1 MSQQSVEVARTVI
14 ESNRSDVLRG
24 EGSEAHV
31 EAVLALWDPT
41 CEYTSVMA
49 SVDPVTYRGHDG
61 LRRYVDDLADALEEW
76 RSEVVEIREVGPD
89 TVFASI
95 RTRVVGRGS
104 GAAAEAQLGV
114 VFVLS
119 AGRIVR
125 GQTYVTR
132 EEALEAVGLR
142 E

>member
-1 MSQQSVEVARTVI
+1 M
-14 ESNRSDVLRG
+14 
-24 EGSEAHV
+24 
-31 EAVLALWDPT
+31 EAVLAQWDPA

-61 LRRYVDDLADALEEW
+61 LRRYVEDLGDDLEEW
-76 RSEVVEIREVGPD
+76 RSEVEEIRQAGPD
-89 TVFASI
+89 TVFASL

-104 GAAAEAQLGV
+104 GAAVEARLGV